1 MPQFLQYFFVFRGHR
16 MDSIQLTSVIFSVL
30 ILTIC
35 LPIGTASSMFR
46 RPHHLIRNFY
56 FLVIL
61 AIQCFLTCTLIIPSM
76 IASILAAA
84 TGGELSGMCMVLLIS
99 FRVIYAETL
108 VNVASMPLYQLYV
121 VCQETSQLVAVGFFN
136 MVLTLPWL
144 IDWLMGW

>member
-1 MPQFLQYFFVFRGHR
+1 

-35 LPIGTASSMFR
+35 LPIGTASSIFSFSLSKKW
-46 RPHHLIRNFY
+46 PHHLTRNFY

-108 VNVASMPLYQLYV
+108 VNVAAMPLYQLYV
-121 VCQETSQLVAVGFFN
+121 VCQKTSQLVAVGFFN